1 VSATKPLTIV
11 FVSHTDAFGTFRV
24 GSHHLSRELS
34 RLGHRVLHISTP
46 VSLLHR
52 VLRRGEKTREVASRQ
67 SPIVDADGVVHV
79 IPRTVF
85 PAGISRLSFAR
96 ILEQHLGVSTADI
109 VLLDQPLLWSSKLRK
124 AARTLVYRPTDL
136 YESGVK
142 ARLQREILRHA
153 DAVVATSTEVLARLE
168 LNATLPSIA
177 LPNGVELGRFRDD
190 GDDGPRPQRAVYV
203 GALDDRFDWAAV
215 QSMAAAAPD
224 WSFDVYGPGSGPSQ
238 GLPANVSLNGTV
250 AYEELPAILRNAR
263 IGLLPLSD
271 VPVNRGRSPMKLYE
285 YLASGL
291 SVVTRETPVLGSNPE
306 TGVFTYQDPSDAPSA
321 FDQARHAAVPNVA
334 GRQAA
339 KGADWTAKARELIQF
354 LGVQT

>member
-1 VSATKPLTIV
+1 
-11 FVSHTDAFGTFRV
+11 
-24 GSHHLSRELS
+24 
-34 RLGHRVLHISTP
+34 
-46 VSLLHR
+46 
-52 VLRRGEKTREVASRQ
+52 
-67 SPIVDADGVVHV
+67 
-79 IPRTVF
+79 
-85 PAGISRLSFAR
+85 
-96 ILEQHLGVSTADI
+96 
-109 VLLDQPLLWSSKLRK
+109 
-124 AARTLVYRPTDL
+124 
-136 YESGVK
+136 
-142 ARLQREILRHA
+142 
-153 DAVVATSTEVLARLE
+153 
-168 LNATLPSIA
+168 
-177 LPNGVELGRFRDD
+177 
-190 GDDGPRPQRAVYV
+190 VYV

-224 WSFDVYGPGSGPSQ
+224 WGFDVYGPGSGPSQ

-291 SVVTRETPVLGSNPE
+291 SVVTRETPVLSSNPE
-306 TGVFTYQDPSDAPSA
+306 SGVFAYRDPSGAPSA

-339 KGADWTAKARELIQF
+339 EGADWTAKARELIQF